1 MQTINNDSIITGI
14 QRLGLKESDTYC
26 EIGAGDGLG
35 IKSIIE
41 PDASSLIDEM
51 VYVRV
56 PARIILVEISD
67 DFRRQLLRVV
77 NHDIPEKFRSRI
89 EVHGH
94 DCKHMHFLSD
104 NSVDTIFAMNVVY
117 FLNPLSDYL
126 EEIHRVLKPGGFVV
140 FGCKFMLTPKDSSVF
155 VNVDEDIVKEAMQ
168 KAGFLFSK
176 EDVIVSNEEPIKN
189 FVELKGIKKK

>member
-1 MQTINNDSIITGI
+1 MLTCIKNIVSTHIESSFRSPSGLSGWFCRKKMQTINNDSIITGI

-117 FLNPLSDYL
+117 IVALSN
-126 EEIHRVLKPGGFVV
+126 G
-140 FGCKFMLTPKDSSVF
+140 
-155 VNVDEDIVKEAMQ
+155 
-168 KAGFLFSK
+168 
-176 EDVIVSNEEPIKN
+176 
-189 FVELKGIKKK
+189 